1 LQWEVLLVEYV
12 LDVSSG
18 SWGEIDL
25 VDFVDSSLILPVD
38 EDG

>member
-1 LQWEVLLVEYV
+1 LLVEYV

-25 VDFVDSSLILPVD
+25 VIWLILLIPLLILPVD